1 MIMKAKLRVG
11 ILLNNYFIHAWE
23 YKIVEEIIN
32 SDFAEIKLLIKNESG
47 NTQLLKIKKKL
58 GFRVLRLHES

>member
-1 MIMKAKLRVG
+1 MKEKLRVG

-32 SDFAEIKLLIKNESG
+32 SDFDDY
-47 NTQLLKIKKKL
+47 IKKKY
-58 GFRVLRLHES
+58 S